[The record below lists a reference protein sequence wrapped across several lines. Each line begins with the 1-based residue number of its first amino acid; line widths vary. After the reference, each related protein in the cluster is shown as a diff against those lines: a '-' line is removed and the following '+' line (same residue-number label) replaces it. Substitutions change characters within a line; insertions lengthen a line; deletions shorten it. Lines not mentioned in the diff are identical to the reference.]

1 MLHDTFPM
9 SERIHRMREELLQ
22 AVPALCAERALIY
35 TRTYR
40 ENEADP
46 PILKRAKALERTL
59 REMSLFIFRDELIIG
74 NQASCIRGA
83 PVFPEYSCDW
93 IAEEIDEFPCRH
105 GDVFL
110 VDEHMKQVLLE
121 EVVPFWKGKTLYERA
136 RSLMPDFAWT
146 AQEIGAISG
155 RGNITSGDGHIII
168 DYPRILQEG
177 IGSIVRKVEVKR
189 DTLDYLAPGALK
201 KKVFYDASA
210 IVLQAVIHFAER
222 LAALAKQE
230 ASLTNDLIRKDE
242 LSLIAGNLL
251 KCPLNPPQN
260 FYQAVQA
267 IWLLHLVL
275 QIESN
280 GHSFSLGRVDQ
291 YLYPFWKEDVD
302 RGDLSVEK
310 SIELFQS
317 LFLKMF
323 TINKVRPWNHTR
335 FGMGYT
341 TYQNVTIGGQDSF
354 GEDATNELSLL
365 VLQGVG
371 GLRLTQPN
379 LSARYHASSPRSYLH
394 TCAQVIRMGF
404 GMPAMKNDEIIVPSL
419 VEKGVTIEEARDY
432 AIVGC
437 IEAAVPGK
445 WGYRNTGMAFLNAL
459 KTLELSLNQGKDP
472 GSGICLLPGPK
483 PDKCEDF
490 EAFYAAF
497 RRQLRYYTDCQVV
510 FDTAADTALEEMVPD
525 ALCSVLVNDCLERGK
540 SIKEGGARYDIVSG
554 LFSGLSNL
562 TNALFNIRE
571 LVYNRGVLGWATL
584 QEALQHDFSGERFT
598 RVQKMLLHEVPKYGN
613 DVDEVDFLARRI
625 LGDHLDD
632 ISHYCNTRFG
642 RGPVGGGYCGSTSNI
657 SGNVPLGKAVGATPD
672 GRRAG
677 EPIAEGASP
686 FYRTE
691 KNGPTAVMKSVAKLP
706 TIKMIA
712 QLLNLK
718 LSPQVV
724 STDEDLTKLVDLI
737 ITFFRDLKGWHVQ
750 FNVIDAVTL
759 REARE
764 HPEKHTDL
772 IVRVAGYSALFVSL
786 DPATQE
792 DIISRT
798 EHVL

>member
-1 MLHDTFPM
+1 MSQAFPM
-9 SERIHRMREELLQ
+9 TERIHRMREELLQ
-22 AVPALCAERALIY
+22 AVPALCSERALIY

-59 REMSLFIFRDELIIG
+59 SEMSLFIFRDELIIG

-93 IAEEIDEFPCRH
+93 IAEEIDEFPRRH

-110 VDEHMKQVLLE
+110 VDAQTRQVILG
-121 EVVPFWKGKTLYERA
+121 EVIPYWKGKTLYERA

-177 IGSIVRKVEVKR
+177 LGGILRKVEEKS
-189 DTLDYLAPGALK
+189 DALDYLTPGALK
-201 KKVFYDASA
+201 KKVFYQASA
-210 IVLQAVIHFAER
+210 IVLQAVIRFAER
-222 LAALAKQE
+222 LARLAQQE
-230 ASLTNDLIRKDE
+230 SAQSNDLVRKEE
-242 LSLIAGNLL
+242 LSIIAQNLRH
-251 KCPLNPPQN
+251 CPLNPPRN
-260 FYQAVQA
+260 FYQALQA
-267 IWLLHLVL
+267 TWLLHLVL
-275 QIESN
+275 QVESN

-291 YLYPFWKEDVD
+291 YLYPFWKEDIE
-302 RGDLSVEK
+302 RGDISVEQ
-310 SIELFQS
+310 SIELLQS

-341 TYQNVTIGGQDSF
+341 TYQNVTIGGQDIF

-365 VLQGVG
+365 ILQAVG
-371 GLRLTQPN
+371 GLKLTQPN
-379 LSARYHASSPRSYLH
+379 LSARYHAASSRRYLE

-419 VEKGVTIEEARDY
+419 VEKGVTVEEARDY

-459 KTLELSLNQGKDP
+459 KALELSLSQGKDP
-472 GSGICLLPGPK
+472 GSGICLLPGPE
-483 PDKCEDF
+483 PEECGDF
-490 EAFYAAF
+490 EAFYSAF
-497 RRQLRYYTDCQVV
+497 RRQLRYYTDCHVV
-510 FDTAADTALEEMVPD
+510 FDSVADTALEEMVPD

-540 SIKEGGARYDIVSG
+540 SIKEGGARYDVVSG

-562 TNALFNIRE
+562 TNALFNIKE
-571 LVYNRGVLGWATL
+571 LIYKRGVLDWATL
-584 QEALQHDFSGERFT
+584 QEALRRDFAGERFGS
-598 RVQKMLLHEVPKYGN
+598 VQILLLDEVPKYGN

-625 LGDHLDD
+625 LCEHLDD
-632 ISHYCNTRFG
+632 IAHYRNTRFG

-672 GRRAG
+672 GRRSG

-686 FYRTE
+686 YYRTE

-718 LSPQVV
+718 LSPQIV
-724 STDEDLTKLVDLI
+724 STDEGFQSLMDMI

-750 FNVIDAVTL
+750 FNVIDAATL
-759 REARE
+759 REAQE
-764 HPEKHTDL
+764 HPEKHSDL

-798 EHVL
+798 EHLP